1 MEFARSVQPYAELL
15 RIQSI
20 MHSCGGAFLLR
31 PGRPERKN
39 MIELNGKYNTA
50 KVFTE
55 VIEQDAIT
63 QIIAFCSQP
72 MSEGS
77 QIRIMPDVHAGA
89 GCTIGT
95 TMTITDKVIPNLVG
109 VDIGCGMETVR
120 LKEKHIEVQKLD
132 KLIYEKI
139 PSGFSIREKPHR
151 YCEKIDLAELY
162 CIEHIDPLRAEKSIG
177 TLGGGNH
184 FIEAD
189 KGEDG
194 SIYIVIHSGSRHLGV
209 EVARYYQ
216 NEAYRR
222 LNQSTDKEI
231 NELIARLKA
240 EGKQKQIQSEL
251 KKLENTKTTDVPK
264 HLAYCEGELFEQYI
278 HDMKIVQ
285 QFAMLNRQ
293 AMMNEII
300 KGMHVH
306 AEDQFTTIHNYIDT
320 ETMIL
325 RKGAVSAEAGEKLLI
340 PINMRDGSLIC
351 TGKGNP
357 DWNCSAPHGAGR
369 LMSRSQAK
377 QSFTVSEYKKQMN
390 GIYTTSVNAQTLDE
404 CPMAYKSM
412 EDIVDNIGDTV
423 EINEVIKPIYNFKAG
438 EE

>member
-1 MEFARSVQPYAELL
+1 
-15 RIQSI
+15 
-20 MHSCGGAFLLR
+20 
-31 PGRPERKN
+31 
-39 MIELNGKYNTA
+39 MIELNGKYNSA
-50 KVFTE
+50 KVFTDI
-55 VIEQDAIT
+55 IEQDAIT
-63 QIIAFCSQP
+63 QIIAFCSQ
-72 MSEGS
+72 SVSAGS
-77 QIRIMPDVHAGA
+77 RIRIMPDVHAGA

-120 LKEKHIEVQKLD
+120 LKEKHIELQKLD

-139 PSGFSIREKPHR
+139 PSGFAIREKPHR
-151 YCEKIDLAELY
+151 YTERIDLAELY
-162 CIEHIDPLRAEKSIG
+162 CIEHIALLRAEKSVG

-222 LNQSTDKEI
+222 LNKSSDKEEA
-231 NELIARLKA
+231 ELIERLKA

-251 KKLENTKTTDVPK
+251 KKLKNTKTTDVPK

-293 AMMNEII
+293 AMMDEII
-300 KGMHVH
+300 KGMHLH
-306 AEDQFTTIHNYIDT
+306 AEEQFTTIHNYIDT
-320 ETMIL
+320 ETMLL
-325 RKGAVSAEAGEKLLI
+325 RKGAVSAQAGEKLLI

-357 DWNCSAPHGAGR
+357 DWNFSAPHGAGR

-377 QSFTVSEYKKQMN
+377 QNFTVSEYKKQMN

-412 EDIVDNIGDTV
+412 KDIVDNICDTV

-438 EE
+438 DE